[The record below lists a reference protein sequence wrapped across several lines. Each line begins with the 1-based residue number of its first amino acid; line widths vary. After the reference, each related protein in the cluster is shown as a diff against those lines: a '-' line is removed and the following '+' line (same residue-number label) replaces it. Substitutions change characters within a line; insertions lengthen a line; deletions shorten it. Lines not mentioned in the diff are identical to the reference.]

1 MYGCL
6 DLQFTKLKTL
16 TRFIFKSYLPPFA
29 MTVVISVFI
38 LFMQF
43 LWKYVD
49 ELVGKDLP
57 WNVLSELFLFAALTF
72 VPLALPMA
80 VLLSSLMVFGNLAEH
95 YELAA
100 LKSAGMSLTRIMR
113 PLIVFMVFI
122 TIGSYYFSNNLLP
135 YTNLKFLSTLY
146 DIEQQKPALNI
157 KEGVFYNEIDGYSIR
172 INKIAKDGQTLKDI
186 MIYDHHEQAGNI
198 QLTVAEY
205 GKMFLTS
212 DKNFFVI
219 ELHNGETYQEWWQ
232 NKNASMTKPF
242 SRMKFKDQLARLD
255 FSSFKMVRTD
265 QSLFKENH
273 QMLNG
278 SQLLSTIDTMKMEV
292 NEDKEKFYPGLQKA
306 YLSKSN
312 SYWKS
317 LDTIKGKILDGNFIA
332 EIHPDEMARLYDLA
346 LGSARN
352 CKVAAESKVNE
363 IAAEE
368 SSIVRFKIEFWRK
381 YSLSFAC
388 FLMFFIGAPL
398 GALIR
403 KGGLGMPV
411 VISIFFFL
419 LFWVLSITGEKL
431 AKEGTVPPE
440 IGMWFGCAF
449 FLPLGIWLTK
459 KATADSGMF
468 DSRTLLNVLIILSY
482 LVPHWGSSFRKE
494 MKTVEKN
501 LENPEQEKSD
511 S

>member
-1 MYGCL
+1 
-6 DLQFTKLKTL
+6 
-16 TRFIFKSYLPPFA
+16 
-29 MTVVISVFI
+29 MTFVISVFI

-49 ELVGKDLP
+49 ELVGKDLD
-57 WNVLSELFLFAALTF
+57 WNVLFELFLFAALTF

-80 VLLSSLMVFGNLAEH
+80 VLLSSLMTFGNLAEH

-113 PLIVFMVFI
+113 PLIVLMIGV
-122 TIGSYYFSNNLLP
+122 TIGAFYFSDYLLP

-172 INKIAKDGQTLKDI
+172 INKIEKDGQTLKDI
-186 MIYDHHEQAGNI
+186 MIYDHHDQAGNVE
-198 QLTVAEY
+198 LTVAEY
-205 GKMFLTS
+205 GKMFLTT

-219 ELHNGETYQEWWQ
+219 ELHNGETYKELWR
-232 NKNASMTKPF
+232 NENASITKPF
-242 SRMKFKDQLARLD
+242 LRIKFKDQLARLD

-265 QSLFKENH
+265 QSLFKDGH

-278 SQLLSTIDTMKMEV
+278 SQLLESIDTMRQQITK
-292 NEDKEKFYPGLQKA
+292 DQITFYPGLKNA
-306 YLSKSN
+306 YLPKSN
-312 SYWKS
+312 TYWKTM
-317 LDTIKGKILDGNFIA
+317 DTLSTKPLAGNFLA
-332 EIHPDEMARLYDLA
+332 ELIPSERSRVYELA
-346 LGSARN
+346 LGNARN
-352 CKVAAESKVNE
+352 CKNASDSKVNE
-363 IAAEE
+363 MASQE
-368 SSIVRFKIEFWRK
+368 SSITRYKIEYWRK
-381 YSLSFAC
+381 YSLSLAC

-419 LFWVLSITGEKL
+419 LFWVLSIVGEKL
-431 AKEGTVPPE
+431 SKEGTIPPE

-468 DSRTLLNVLIILSY
+468 DSVGFFRRVI
-482 LVPHWGSSFRKE
+482 GFFRKNKI
-494 MKTVEKN
+494 MDDDQT
-501 LENPEQEKSD
+501 PTD
-511 S
+511 SFPLISNISEVTDHD

>member
-1 MYGCL
+1 
-6 DLQFTKLKTL
+6 
-16 TRFIFKSYLPPFA
+16 
-29 MTVVISVFI
+29 
-38 LFMQF
+38 MQF

-49 ELVGKDLP
+49 ELVGKDLD

-80 VLLSSLMVFGNLAEH
+80 VLLSSLMTFGNLAEN

-100 LKSAGMSLTRIMR
+100 LKSAGRSLIVIMR
-113 PLIVFMVFI
+113 PLIFLMIFI
-122 TIGSYYFSNNLLP
+122 TIGAFYFSDYLLP

-172 INKIAKDGQTLKDI
+172 INKIDKDGQTLHDI
-186 MIYDHHEQAGNI
+186 MIYDHHDQAGNT

-205 GKMFLTS
+205 GKMFLTP
-212 DKNFFVI
+212 DKSFFII
-219 ELHNGETYQEWWQ
+219 ELHNGETFREMWSQQ
-232 NKNASMTKPF
+232 NAYITKPF
-242 SRMKFKDQLARLD
+242 SRIKFKDQLARLD

-265 QSLFKENH
+265 QNLFKDGH

-278 SQLLSTIDTMKMEV
+278 TQLLEAIDTMKWQL
-292 NEDKEKFYPGLQKA
+292 DKDKNTFYSGLKMA
-306 YLSKSN
+306 YFPKSN
-312 SYWKS
+312 SYWKM
-317 LDTIKGKILDGNFIA
+317 LDTSSTKPKSENLILELAASERNRIYDIA
-332 EIHPDEMARLYDLA
+332 LNN
-346 LGSARN
+346 ARN
-352 CKVAAESKVNE
+352 CKSAADSKVNE
-363 IAAEE
+363 IEAQE
-368 SSIVRFKIEFWRK
+368 SSILRYKIEYWRK

-388 FLMFFIGAPL
+388 FIMFFIGAPL

-411 VISIFFFL
+411 VISVFFFL
-419 LFWVLSITGEKL
+419 LFWVLSIVGEKL
-431 AKEGTVPPE
+431 AKEGTIPPE

-468 DSRTLLNVLIILSY
+468 DSVGLFNRVIGFFTRN
-482 LVPHWGSSFRKE
+482 K
-494 MKTVEKN
+494 KTKDRQTPN
-501 LENPEQEKSD
+501 DSD
-511 S
+511 SPILDISEIKEQD